1 MAYEKLTTIKKK
13 LNLTEGSEI
22 PINNLLRN
30 VLIALISILF
40 CTFFLLFKF
49 YSKDDIASFSYE
61 PGGIWSHKT
70 LIAEYSYP
78 IFKDKDTYLNELE
91 KARENVLPIF
101 FENQGVQ
108 NNVLSN
114 FDSLFQ
120 KLLVQNFAPL
130 VFEEILPTFSL
141 KNTFH
146 EFAQEN
152 IPIIQKAKAIAS
164 RFLLNVY
171 LNGVVDINLREIKSS
186 EICIVAHHNNKE
198 KILPKRFLFD
208 RQKVLTDLKILLQNS
223 FKDEIA
229 ELFVELV
236 NKVFVPSFSY
246 SKELTNKRI
255 QIAEKSVPRTVG
267 YVKAGEV
274 IVQKGKTLTQDD
286 ILKLKSY
293 EKVKLLEKSQSITFS
308 TFFGSFLNILS
319 IYAIIFIYL
328 FILRK
333 KIFKDPFQF
342 GLINICFVLLG
353 LFSWLSVIIQTELPI
368 GYLIVL
374 PSISILLAIVFDSRT
389 AFYSTITFSLLI
401 ASIRGNDFET
411 ATSLMLAGVVGAYS
425 VRDIQ
430 SRTQMFRS
438 MVFVALGFIVPIFAF
453 HFQKAATTSS
463 IFETLSFALLNSV
476 LSPVITYGLLFI
488 IENVSNITTDLK
500 LKEYDDINHPL
511 LQKLSEVA
519 PGTYQHTLSLAL
531 LAESCAEAIGANRL
545 LTRVGVYFHDIGK
558 IFRPEY
564 FVENQI
570 EVENKHEF
578 ISPEKSAEIIK
589 DHVTK
594 GIELAVQYRL
604 PERIIEFIP
613 MHHGTSLIKHFYAK
627 ALELTKEG
635 NVDESHYRYPGPK
648 PNSKETVIVMICD
661 SAEAMS
667 RLPAKSKEDLS
678 QAIEKMIINKL
689 LDGQFDESDISMKDL
704 KVIQEVCVRQLY
716 GILHPRVE
724 YKEIPPN
731 NSTTNVGRG

>member
-1 MAYEKLTTIKKK
+1 MAYEKLTKFKKQLSLPK
-13 LNLTEGSEI
+13 GSES
-22 PINNLLRN
+22 PFNNLIRN
-30 VLIALISILF
+30 IFVAFISILI

-78 IFKDKDTYLNELE
+78 IFKDKDTYLKELE
-91 KARENVLPIF
+91 RARENVLPVFI
-101 FENQGVQ
+101 ENP
-108 NNVLSN
+108 NVKTFVLNN

-120 KLLVQNFAPL
+120 RLLLQNFTPQ
-130 VFEEILPTFSL
+130 VFEEVLPTFTS
-141 KNTFH
+141 KNTFYQLTP
-146 EFAQEN
+146 EKN
-152 IPIIQKAKAIAS
+152 SSVQKAKAITS
-164 RFLLNVY
+164 KFLSNAY
-171 LNGVVDINLREIKSS
+171 LSGVVDIPVKNIKSQ
-186 EICIVAHHNNKE
+186 EIVIVDNYSNKE
-198 KILPKRFLFD
+198 KILPKRYITDKL
-208 RQKVLTDLKILLQNS
+208 KLINDLKILLQSS
-223 FKDEIA
+223 FKEDLV

-236 NKVFVPSFSY
+236 NKVQVPSLIY
-246 SKELTNKRI
+246 SEELTNKRI
-255 QIAEKSVPRTVG
+255 QIAEKSVPRTIG

-274 IVQKGKTLTQDD
+274 IIQKGKTLTQDD

-308 TFFGSFLNILS
+308 TFIGSFLNVLS
-319 IYAIIFIYL
+319 IYGIIFIYL
-328 FILRK
+328 LILRK
-333 KIFKDPFQF
+333 KIFNDLFQF

-353 LFSWLSVIIQTELPI
+353 MFSWLSVVIQTELPI
-368 GYLIVL
+368 RYLIVL

-411 ATSLMLAGVVGAYS
+411 ALSLMLAGVVGAYS

-438 MVFVALGFIVPIFAF
+438 MVFVALGFILPIFAF
-453 HFQKAATTSS
+453 HFQKAATTSN
-463 IFETLSFALLNSV
+463 IFEHLSFALLNSI
-476 LSPVITYGLLFI
+476 LSPVITYGLLFF

-589 DHVTK
+589 DHVIK
-594 GIELAVQYRL
+594 GIELAKQYRL
-604 PERIIEFIP
+604 PERIIDFIP

-627 ALELTKEG
+627 ALEKEG
-635 NVDESHYRYPGPK
+635 NVDESLYRYPGPK

-678 QAIEKMIINKL
+678 QTLEKMILNKL

-724 YKEIPPN
+724 YKEIPQNDAP
-731 NSTTNVGRG
+731 TTNVGKQ